1 MGLEDLETDFN
12 VMKVDSK
19 FNSSVINAGYFFG

>member
-19 FNSSVINAGYFFG
+19 FDSSVVNACYFF

>member
-19 FNSSVINAGYFFG
+19 FDSSVVNAGYFF

>member
-19 FNSSVINAGYFFG
+19 FDSSVVNARYFF